1 MHCCEQVK
9 NKYGHIIAQKK
20 YSYNYSV
27 QKRMKKKRAGADNKL
42 TRVIAIAV
50 VSVVMVIVIIA
61 AFIINF
67 NKIYGLLLEK
77 DMEQVRFTSCFVT
90 KLISTE
96 IENLQAA
103 LDLKKLDYLILP
115 GTVLIIPER
124 GNVYMM
130 LKCSSQ

>member
-1 MHCCEQVK
+1 M
-9 NKYGHIIAQKK
+9 
-20 YSYNYSV
+20 
-27 QKRMKKKRAGADNKL
+27 
-42 TRVIAIAV
+42 TRVIAIA
-50 VSVVMVIVIIA
+50 VVMVIVIIA
-61 AFIINF
+61 AFTINF

-77 DMEQVRFTSCFVT
+77 DMEQVRFTSSFVT